1 VEGGLCGCEL
11 SDSLLPCREVKRTLI
26 LCICCI
32 GAKGGLCGCESS
44 DSLLPCREEDS
55 SCAEQLRFSMLRIVV
70 KGFIVALSQ
79 REQFALQCNCGF
91 HSYIV
96 VKKYCCERGL
106 EIGQFCWI

>member
-1 VEGGLCGCEL
+1 
-11 SDSLLPCREVKRTLI
+11 
-26 LCICCI
+26 
-32 GAKGGLCGCESS
+32 
-44 DSLLPCREEDS
+44 
-55 SCAEQLRFSMLRIVV
+55 MLRIVV